1 MSEPRSE
8 PPNRPT
14 NTPSQQASS
23 QPYVIVEGAGTLFA
37 IQQGAVREVVPAR
50 MLTRLPGAPAAV
62 RGLLNVRGALV
73 TVVDLATRFGR
84 GAVVDDEPSVVIVVT
99 ESRVLGLLVD
109 DVIDVQAYSADD
121 FIPSGLEPADPALT
135 GMGHFV
141 GRIVLSVD
149 LQELARQTF
158 A

>member
-1 MSEPRSE
+1 MSEV
-8 PPNRPT
+8 
-14 NTPSQQASS
+14 ASR
-23 QPYVIVEGAGTLFA
+23 PYVIVEGAGTLFA
-37 IQQGAVREVVPAR
+37 IEQGAVREVVPAR
-50 MLTRLPGAPAAV
+50 ALTRLPGAPAAV
-62 RGLLNVRGALV
+62 RGLLNVRGTLV

-84 GAVVDDEPSVVIVVT
+84 GTSMEEAPSVVIVVT
-99 ESRVLGLLVD
+99 ESRTLGLLVD

-121 FIPSGLEPADPALT
+121 FIATGLEPADPALA

>member
-1 MSEPRSE
+1 MSDPRSQS
-8 PPNRPT
+8 PNQPSGQ
-14 NTPSQQASS
+14 PSQHGAS

-84 GAVVDDEPSVVIVVT
+84 GAAVDDEPSVVIVVT